1 MTDQPGRD
9 REQRLPIPRPPSE
22 TAPADRFSAPP
33 TAHDVSLTPER
44 AAGIVRQSGNA
55 RWVGFLATLV
65 VALFVIVYY
74 FYELGVPGIAGT
86 SRLEKEGEEQ
96 YITAVER
103 GYNIYQAN
111 CARCHGAQGEGG
123 IGPVLNDQMKLFVHL
138 NEQYLRNVLY
148 AGGRYIC
155 GNADS
160 LMPVWDNRNGG
171 PLNYQQ
177 INELIAFLRAT
188 NEGEYVIRDPSL
200 LEPILDAAGNVQTF
214 TGWRDPNFRPAPEAT
229 PVPDCWTDAFA
240 TPAPSGSP
248 GASGSPAPSG
258 SAAPSTPA
266 GTVLQIAAFNIAFN
280 PTELT
285 APAGQPFAIEFDNQD
300 AGIPHNV
307 EIKGVGGGAS
317 VITGDIFAGPEK
329 RTYNVPALDAG
340 VYPFVCT
347 VHPNMTGTLTA
358 S

>member
-33 TAHDVSLTPER
+33 AAHDVSLTPER

-65 VALFVIVYY
+65 VVLFVIVYY

-96 YITAVER
+96 YITNVER

-111 CARCHGAQGEGG
+111 CARCHGQQGEGG

-148 AGGRYIC
+148 AGGRYVC

-160 LMPVWDNRNGG
+160 IMPVWDNRNGG

-188 NEGEYVIRDPSL
+188 NEQEYVIRDPSL
-200 LEPILDAAGNVQTF
+200 LEPILDEAGNVQTF

-229 PVPDCWTDAFA
+229 PVPACWTDAFA
-240 TPAPSGSP
+240 TPRPSGSAGPTATP
-248 GASGSPAPSG
+248 GASGTPGPSQ
-258 SAAPSTPA
+258 
-266 GTVLQIAAFNIAFN
+266 GTVVTIRAQNIAF
-280 PTELT
+280 LDQDIKV
-285 APAGQPFAIEFDNQD
+285 PAGQPFQISFENLD

-307 EIKGVGGGAS
+307 DVKDASGGEVHVGE
-317 VITGDIFAGPEK
+317 IFAGVET
-329 RTYNVPALDAG
+329 RTYDIPALDAG
-340 VYPFVCT
+340 SYPFICT
-347 VHPNMTGTLTA
+347 VHPNMTGTITA
-358 S
+358 E